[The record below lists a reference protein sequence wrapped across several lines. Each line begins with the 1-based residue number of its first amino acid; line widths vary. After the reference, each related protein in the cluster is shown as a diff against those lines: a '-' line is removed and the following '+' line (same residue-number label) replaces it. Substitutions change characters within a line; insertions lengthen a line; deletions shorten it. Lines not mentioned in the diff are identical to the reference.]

1 VDQWTLAL
9 PLKVSCCN
17 VVAVHRTVAV
27 AFHYTAYM
35 ALYGIAV
42 VAVHYTANVV
52 VYVVDDVVS
61 CAARV
66 LGVDC
71 GDVVATAVAGIAAA
85 AASSLQENPLRALI
99 EMVQISHNKYIFT
112 LSAGGCYCASLN
124 RVMSIF
130 MEFFYTHHKTRCGIL
145 QYM

>member
-1 VDQWTLAL
+1 
-9 PLKVSCCN
+9 
-17 VVAVHRTVAV
+17 
-27 AFHYTAYM
+27 M
-35 ALYGIAV
+35 
-42 VAVHYTANVV
+42 
-52 VYVVDDVVS
+52 YVGDDVVS

-71 GDVVATAVAGIAAA
+71 AGVVATAVAGIAAV

-99 EMVQISHNKYIFT
+99 EMVGISHNKYIYSFRY
-112 LSAGGCYCASLN
+112 GGCYCASLN